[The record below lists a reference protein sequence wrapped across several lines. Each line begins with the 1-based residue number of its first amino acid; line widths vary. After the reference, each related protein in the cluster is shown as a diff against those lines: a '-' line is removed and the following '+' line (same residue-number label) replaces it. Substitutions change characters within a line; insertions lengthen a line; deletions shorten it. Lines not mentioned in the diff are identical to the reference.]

1 LLQLITSEGNRARE
15 LTERK
20 TNKGTKRRE
29 KKCVFVSCFVHSSLP
44 LQTNTHLFHF
54 VLRSFSYTTRIISE
68 WNERKRTEK
77 NEMNVMEWKGSTV
90 HFVPFL
96 FTSHTLIFLSCLS
109 SFLASV
115 HTTLKKKKEM
125 KRVVRSTSITPN
137 PVLQVLLCCV
147 LFNVKKHASPYLLS
161 LNKAQHSLGN
171 S

>member
-1 LLQLITSEGNRARE
+1 MLRLIKFNSLRSFYLHPNPVVREFLVCVLLQLITSEGNRARE

-77 NEMNVMEWKGSTV
+77 NEMNVMEWKGKHGSLL
-90 HFVPFL
+90 L
-96 FTSHTLIFLSCLS
+96 F
-109 SFLASV
+109 
-115 HTTLKKKKEM
+115 
-125 KRVVRSTSITPN
+125 
-137 PVLQVLLCCV
+137 
-147 LFNVKKHASPYLLS
+147 
-161 LNKAQHSLGN
+161 
-171 S
+171 